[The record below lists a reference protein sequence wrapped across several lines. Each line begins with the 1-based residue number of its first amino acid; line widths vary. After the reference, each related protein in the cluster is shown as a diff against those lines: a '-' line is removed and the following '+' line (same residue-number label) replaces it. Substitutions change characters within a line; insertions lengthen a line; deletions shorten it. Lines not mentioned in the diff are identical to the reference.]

1 MKEEPTQTSFL
12 PSCRSAKAKDRRQP
26 GCRRLL
32 PSALSGRTRTGIDG
46 LGVLDRPQEM
56 DALELLALN
65 RQATGLPARR
75 NDELVPFLLA
85 TALDLERLGLQ
96 IDALDQRRQTQ
107 VNIEGRRRVLL
118 KGTERDLA
126 RVGDEGLA
134 ELCTVDRWV
143 GLRSLS
149 SR

>member
-12 PSCRSAKAKDRRQP
+12 PSCRSAKAKDGRQP

-118 KGTERDLA
+118 K
-126 RVGDEGLA
+126 
-134 ELCTVDRWV
+134 
-143 GLRSLS
+143 
-149 SR
+149 